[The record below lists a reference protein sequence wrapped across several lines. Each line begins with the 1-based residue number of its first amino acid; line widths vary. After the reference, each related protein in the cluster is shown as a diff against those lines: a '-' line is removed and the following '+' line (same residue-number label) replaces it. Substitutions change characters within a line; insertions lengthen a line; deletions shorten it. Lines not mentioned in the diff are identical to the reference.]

1 MKSNKNF
8 DIILSKGYDVMR
20 VNEKLM
26 RITEDTIVV
35 GIDIAKYKHYARFID
50 YRGNVI
56 YKTISFDNNKCGFDK
71 LIDAINIVKEK
82 TGKGDVIIGC
92 EPTGHYW
99 FNLRD
104 YLKEQQIELVIVSTY
119 ATKNAKEF
127 DDNSPTKSD
136 TKDAL
141 VIAKLVAEGRYS
153 IPVIREGLFQEIHN
167 GHSIIE
173 DIDEEIVR
181 VKNKIHRWN
190 DIYFPEIENVYKI
203 DSREYEEFAK
213 LAMTPEVIKNTSLEV
228 LTEKLRENNRYAS
241 KDKIAIIKTLAGIS
255 VGCEANDYA
264 KKEIKR
270 LIKRL
275 RELTDEKEEL
285 QKELEIKASEID
297 YVKNIVE
304 ITGIGYG
311 QMLTIISECGDLN
324 NFSHYKQLM
333 KMAGLGLKEN
343 SSGTKKGRKHINKR
357 GRSQLRRIL
366 KLVALSLIKNNDAF
380 KSLHEYYTQKRERC
394 LEKIVSVN
402 AIIHKFV
409 RVMMAIVKSN
419 EKFSKEKM
427 IKESIINYS

>member
-1 MKSNKNF
+1 
-8 DIILSKGYDVMR
+8 MR

-26 RITEDTIVV
+26 RITENTIVI

-56 YKTISFDNNKCGFDK
+56 YKTISFNNNKCGFEK
-71 LIDAINIVKEK
+71 LIDAINIVKET

-127 DDNSPTKSD
+127 DDNNPTKSD
-136 TKDAL
+136 PKDAL
-141 VIAKLVAEGRYS
+141 VIAKLVSEGRYS
-153 IPVIREGLFQEIHN
+153 TPVVREGLFQEINN

-173 DIDEEIVR
+173 DIDGEIVR
-181 VKNKIHRWN
+181 TKNKIHRWN
-190 DIYFPEIENVYKI
+190 DIYFPELENVYKI

-213 LAMTPEVIKNTSLEV
+213 LALTPEEINNTSLEE
-228 LTEKLRENNRYAS
+228 LIIKLKENNHYAS
-241 KDKIAIIKTLAGIS
+241 KNKIAIIKTLAEIS
-255 VGCEANDYA
+255 VGCNANDYA
-264 KKEIKR
+264 KMEIKR

-275 RELTDEKEEL
+275 RELTDEKENL
-285 QKELEIKASEID
+285 QKELEVKASEID

-304 ITGIGYG
+304 ITGVGYG
-311 QMLTIISECGDLN
+311 QMLTVVSECGNLN
-324 NFSHYKQLM
+324 NYDHYKQVM

-343 SSGTKKGRKHINKR
+343 SSGTKKGRKRINKR
-357 GRSQLRRIL
+357 GRSQLRKIL

-380 KSLHEYYTQKRERC
+380 KSLHKYYTEKRERC

-427 IKESIINYS
+427 IEESIINYS

>member
-1 MKSNKNF
+1 
-8 DIILSKGYDVMR
+8 MR

-50 YRGNVI
+50 YRGNVV

-71 LIDAINIVKEK
+71 LIDTISIVKDK

-136 TKDAL
+136 PKDAL

-153 IPVIREGLFQEIHN
+153 IPVIREDLFQEIN
-167 GHSIIE
+167 NAHSIIE

-181 VKNKIHRWN
+181 IKNKIHRWN
-190 DIYFPEIENVYKI
+190 DIYFPEIENVYNI
-203 DSREYEEFAK
+203 NSREYEEFAK
-213 LAMTPEVIKNTSLEV
+213 LTLTPKEVKNTSLEELIV
-228 LTEKLRENNRYAS
+228 KLKENNHYAS
-241 KDKIAIIKTLAGIS
+241 KNKIGIIKTLAEVS

-264 KKEIKR
+264 KMEIQR

-275 RELTDEKEEL
+275 RELTDEKENL
-285 QKELEIKASEID
+285 QKELEVKASEID

-304 ITGIGYG
+304 ITGVGYG
-311 QMLTIISECGDLN
+311 QMISIISECGDLKN
-324 NFSHYKQLM
+324 YDHYKQLM

-357 GRSQLRRIL
+357 GRAQLRKIL
-366 KLVALSLIKNNDAF
+366 KLTALSLIKNNDAF
-380 KSLHEYYTQKRERC
+380 KSLHVYYTKKRERC
-394 LEKIVSVN
+394 LEKLVSVN
-402 AIIHKFV
+402 VIIHKFV
-409 RVMMAIVKSN
+409 RVMMAIVKN
-419 EKFSKEKM
+419 GEKFSKEKM
-427 IKESIINYS
+427 IKESIISYS